1 MLFLNQFLYST
12 PFRQKNTS
20 FVAKNQKILYNRRE
34 SDIGKMGGDS
44 MKEQK
49 NPKKKER
56 NLSIWFTAAVL
67 VLVYLILAKVY

>member
-1 MLFLNQFLYST
+1 
-12 PFRQKNTS
+12 
-20 FVAKNQKILYNRRE
+20 
-34 SDIGKMGGDS
+34 